1 MYERRKTMSTEQCDL
16 ESQMATALLTADDLG
31 QAVIEIKDLDGTI
44 LLMGVVETE
53 EDRLKVEAL
62 AKVQEGVEEV
72 ISELRV
78 AGLWGVD
85 AFKRN

>member
-1 MYERRKTMSTEQCDL
+1 
-16 ESQMATALLTADDLG
+16 MATAFLTAADLG

-44 LLMGVVETE
+44 LLIGVVESE

-78 AGLWGVD
+78 AGFWGID
-85 AFKRN
+85 SFKRN